1 MAQPPAKVNMW
12 TDPIGWLR
20 ENAERTAAEAGTDQY
35 GRPND
40 PGWLNDAIGN
50 LTGASDAGTK
60 AYKDANTNQ
69 ENKGV
74 WKPQLEQVGLEWK
87 DGLTPAQARQKI
99 SDKKKADTLEL
110 KREVSALE
118 FNDPTAVDQRMRADR
133 QFYATQKSNA
143 QARLDMLAATER
155 SERREDRRYNE
166 RLELES
172 RRDRRQAMQNLAAGL
187 ASLGA
192 AFAL

>member
-1 MAQPPAKVNMW
+1 MSQAPAKVNMW

-50 LTGASDAGTK
+50 LTGATDAGTK

-74 WKPQLEQVGLEWK
+74 WKPQMAQVGLEWV
-87 DGLTPAQARQKI
+87 DGLTPAQAQQKI
-99 SDKKKADTLEL
+99 EDKKEADALEL
-110 KREVSALE
+110 EGKVGALK
-118 FNDPTAVDQRMRADR
+118 FNDPTAAHNRMTADR
-133 QFYATQKSNA
+133 QFYTNQQTLA
-143 QARLDMLAATER
+143 QQRLDTLAQIER

-172 RRDRRQAMQNLAAGL
+172 KRDRRQAMQNLAAGL